1 MAKKTNYTKNG
12 FEYYRLTKTIAH
24 KADGTPIKKEFYGLC
39 KAEAEEKAEKYIN
52 DLKLGL
58 VNNGKSLTINT
69 LFPKWLMETKK
80 NEVKPTTFEK
90 YEGLYRNY
98 ISKNIISDIPIS
110 EVKSLTVQKFYNNL
124 SKKQNKND
132 TLIRS
137 VHKLLRNFFDY
148 AEKEGYIIK
157 NPCSNISL
165 PKTKKT
171 VDEIIEKKSTKFKY
185 FSEKEIPELI
195 KLFDG
200 YNIQPLIIF
209 ALGTG
214 MRKGE
219 IFGLQWNDINFEE
232 KQIYV
237 KHNLTYTP
245 EITEIGKREYKTILQ
260 TPKSNNSIR
269 IIPMSNKIYELLKS
283 LPRNSEY
290 VFSSS
295 KTNTHFGIKWTEKVW
310 NKKTKGTKFED
321 RTFHDLRHTFATM
334 LLLKGANLIE
344 LKELL
349 GHSSVKITEI
359 YLDALPKSKKNIVKK
374 IDFIL
379 NTVGK

>member
-1 MAKKTNYTKNG
+1 MAKKTNFNING
-12 FEYYRLTKTIAH
+12 KEYYRLRRTIGH
-24 KADGTPIKKEFYGLC
+24 NPDGSPIIKSFYGTC
-39 KAEAEEKAEKYIN
+39 EKEAIEKANRYIN

-58 VNNGKSLTINT
+58 IDNDKSITINS
-69 LFPKWLMETKK
+69 LFPKWLFEVKK

-90 YEGLYRNY
+90 YEGIYRNY
-98 ISKNIISDIPIS
+98 ISKNIISNIPIS
-110 EVKSLTVQKFYNNL
+110 EVKSLIVQKFYNDL

-132 TLIRS
+132 TLIKS

-148 AEKEGYIIK
+148 TEKEGFILK

-171 VDEIIEKKSTKFKY
+171 VDEIIEEKTTKFQY
-185 FSEKEIPELI
+185 FTEEEIPELI

-200 YNIQPLIIF
+200 YNIQNIIIF

-219 IFGLQWNDINFEE
+219 IFGLQWCDVDFDN

-237 KHNLTYTP
+237 KHNLSFVP
-245 EITEIGKREYKTILQ
+245 EIKEIGKREYKTILQ
-260 TPKSNNSIR
+260 TPKSHNSIR
-269 IIPMSNKIYELLKS
+269 VIPMSTKIYELLMS
-283 LPRNSEY
+283 LPHNSEY

-295 KTNTHFGIKWTEKVW
+295 KTHSHFDIKWAEKVW
-310 NKKTKGTKFED
+310 SKKTKGTKFEN
-321 RTFHDLRHTFATM
+321 RRFHDLRHTFATM
-334 LLLKGANLIE
+334 LLLKGANLIQ

-359 YLDALPKSKKNIVKK
+359 YLDVLPKTKNEIINR
-374 IDFIL
+374 IDDL
-379 NTVGK
+379 LKLSG